1 MIKGKVD
8 ARRQAWVQVEIRD
21 EGGRV
26 QSVDAVV
33 DTGFTGYLILPY
45 EMIGGMTLRQGP
57 QTHVTLAAGVRGR
70 LNTWRGYV
78 LWHDQPRLI
87 QILEARGTPLL
98 GMRMLEDSQLTI
110 QARANGDVLIEK
122 LDTTAL

>member
-21 EGGRV
+21 EDGRV

-33 DTGFTGYLILPY
+33 DTGFTGYLILPS
-45 EMIGGMTLRQGP
+45 EIIGGMALRQGP
-57 QTHVTLAAGVRGR
+57 QTHVTLAVGVRGR
-70 LNTWRGYV
+70 LNTWRGYA

-110 QARANGDVLIEK
+110 QARANGDVLIER